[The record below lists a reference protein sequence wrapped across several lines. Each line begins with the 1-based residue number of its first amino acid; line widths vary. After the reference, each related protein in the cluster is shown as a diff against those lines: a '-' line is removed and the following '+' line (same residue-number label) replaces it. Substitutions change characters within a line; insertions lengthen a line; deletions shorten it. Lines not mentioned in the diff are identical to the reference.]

1 MAQQRTQQ
9 AAEHDVNAFQ
19 VDEDDYT
26 LPNDTEI
33 EKQVSSLQG
42 QFVAIVTTAPS
53 HSQ

>member
-33 EKQVSSLQG
+33 EKQVSYKARSRSL
-42 QFVAIVTTAPS
+42 S
-53 HSQ
+53 RRRSQP